1 MQFVFIYDNAPL
13 NAPEILMNAAKINSL
28 PCVSTMPDDIYAEA
42 AQQWDLPRLYAD
54 LTVVKRACNGKQN
67 SALTELEKDC
77 LRGLLC
83 GHSPTEIALRLN
95 RDVTGL
101 RVSLS
106 RDGLYDYLEVLTE
119 QRPKNWQ
126 QIAFIL
132 ERSGYRLNA
141 VTLSAV
147 PTKSAPRQDLAAY
160 IDVSRFYGRSAEQ
173 ATLHAWLTDFTVR
186 VAAIVG
192 MGGIGKTSLVA
203 KLIQDSFSDAS
214 LEKAGVEGV
223 LWRSLRD
230 APPIGELVQD
240 IRQFVTDSTEL
251 TITSTIDQ
259 QISHLLSELRQ
270 RRFLIVLD
278 DWETLLQEGELSGYC
293 AIQYRGYSRLLQRFA
308 AEQHQSCLV
317 VLSREQPIELAAFAG
332 EPVVQSLK
340 LRGLQPADAKT
351 LLNTRGFAGQEAGLS
366 ELVSIYRGNP
376 AALKLIGAL
385 IQDICDGQVSQ
396 FLAQTSLVLGDV
408 LSNLLEQQLSKLSD
422 AERNV
427 MFWLAIVGK
436 PTAIAD
442 LKLLMST
449 EERSHLLT
457 ALGSLWRRSL
467 IEKNTDTKRLLPE
480 SNCPATVPLHSS
492 TPLPTLFSLEPVVM
506 KCVLHQLVDA
516 LWQDVE
522 TVIEARSISHLGILK
537 THLLLK
543 DEETFSI
550 TLYHVRRILYR
561 VRDRLVSTFAGD
573 VEQLSDQLQQIL
585 GWLKDQP
592 PEAIGYAEI
601 NLTKLLE
608 LINLSQAS

>member
-1 MQFVFIYDNAPL
+1 MI
-13 NAPEILMNAAKINSL
+13 AATISSIPGGL
-28 PCVSTMPDDIYAEA
+28 TMPDDIYSEA
-42 AQQWDLPRLYAD
+42 SQQWDLPRLYAD
-54 LTVVKRACNGKQN
+54 LTAVKRVCSGKQN
-67 SALTELEKDC
+67 IALTQLEKDC

-83 GHSPTEIALRLN
+83 GHSPTEIAMKLN

-106 RDGLYDYLEVLTE
+106 REGLYDYLEVLTE
-119 QRPKNWQ
+119 QRPRNWQ

-132 ERSGYRLNA
+132 ERAGYRLGA
-141 VTLSAV
+141 VAV
-147 PTKSAPRQDLAAY
+147 AAAVKSALRQDLAAQ
-160 IDVSRFYGRSAEQ
+160 IDVSRFYGRSTEL
-173 ATLHAWLTDFTVR
+173 ATLQSWLIDSLVR

-192 MGGIGKTSLVA
+192 MGGIGKTSLIA
-203 KLIQDSFSDAS
+203 KLVQDSLSDAS
-214 LEKAGVEGV
+214 FEKAGVEGV
-223 LWRSLRD
+223 VWRSLRD
-230 APPIGELVQD
+230 APPISDLIQD
-240 IRQFVTDSTEL
+240 LTQFVTDSTEPF
-251 TITSTIDQ
+251 TASTIDQ

-270 RRFLIVLD
+270 RRFVIVLD

-293 AIQYRGYSRLLQRFA
+293 AAQYKGYSRLLYRFA
-308 AEQHQSCLV
+308 AEQHQSGLV
-317 VLSREQPIELAAFAG
+317 ILSREQPIELAAFAG

-340 LRGLQPADAKT
+340 LRGLQTADAKT
-351 LLNTRGFAGQEAGLS
+351 LLSTRGFVGQEAGLS

-376 AALKLIGAL
+376 AALKLIGAM
-385 IQDICDGQVSQ
+385 IQEICDGQVSQ

-408 LSNLLEQQLSKLSD
+408 LSNLLEQQLIKLSD

-427 MFWLAIVGK
+427 ILWLAIVGK
-436 PTAIAD
+436 PTSIAD
-442 LKLLMST
+442 LKLLMTS

-457 ALGSLWRRSL
+457 ALDSLWRRSL
-467 IEKNTDTKRLLPE
+467 IEKTT
-480 SNCPATVPLHSS
+480 SS
-492 TPLPTLFSLEPVVM
+492 SPPGQPSQREVSPTLFSLEPVVL

-522 TVIEARSISHLGILK
+522 TVLETRSIAQLGILK

-573 VEQLSDQLQQIL
+573 VEQLAERLQEVL
-585 GWLKDQP
+585 VWLQDQP

-608 LINLSQAS
+608 LINPSQAS